1 MEKFRRFTV
10 SIAREAGS
18 LLKRRLHEAH
28 QVDFKG
34 EKNLVTEAD
43 RLSEELIIGRIT
55 SRYPQHDVLSE
66 ESPGTALG
74 SDYRWIIDPLD
85 GTTNYAHGNPV
96 FSVSIALEIGGEIR
110 LGVVFNPMLGEMFVA
125 EKGRGAF
132 LNGRR
137 ISVSKVDNL
146 EASLLATGF
155 PYNIRTAKNNNIKY
169 FNHMAVSCQAVRR
182 PGSAA
187 LDMAY
192 VAAGRFDGFWELQLM
207 PWDVAAGL
215 LLIQEAGGVTTEL
228 SGRPHQLSSPD
239 IAASNG
245 IIHQEM
251 LMQLRQAETI

>member
-1 MEKFRRFTV
+1 MERYRGFAL
-10 SIAREAGS
+10 SIAREAGL
-18 LLKRRLHEAH
+18 LLKNRLHKAH

-34 EKNLVTEAD
+34 EKNIVTEGD
-43 RLSEELIIGRIT
+43 RLSEELIIARIT
-55 SRYPQHDVLSE
+55 SRYPQHDILSE
-66 ESPGTALG
+66 ESPQQTKG

-85 GTTNYAHGNPV
+85 GTTNYAHGYPV
-96 FSVSIALEIGGEIR
+96 FSVSVALEIRGEVR

-137 ISVSKVDNL
+137 ISVSQVDSL

-155 PYNIRTAKNNNIKY
+155 PYNIRTAQNNNIKY
-169 FNHMAVSCQAVRR
+169 FNRMAVSCQAVRR
-182 PGSAA
+182 AGSAA

-215 LLIQEAGGVTTEL
+215 LLIKEAGGALTEL

-251 LMQLRQAETI
+251 LAELLSA